1 MAGEKIVIID
11 DEMDTVSILAK
22 FLEMCG
28 FQVIGSLTGMEG
40 MQAVAAHKPDII
52 ILDLMLPDADGYQLC
67 RLMRHQPSS
76 KETPVIMLSARTTRD
91 EVVRGYKVGAT
102 SYLKK
107 PVDLNKLLEEVNR
120 LLHTPHVTPPEAEIE
135 DVAAQPP
142 SGGRSALMGS
152 DSGDQDDL
160 SPRRKQA
167 AGDPNLKRTGTV
179 HIPGMYIPRDTDHEE
194 KDG

>member
-135 DVAAQPP
+135 ASATQPP
-142 SGGRSALMGS
+142 SGGRAALMGS
-152 DSGDQDDL
+152 AANDQNEL
-160 SPRRKQA
+160 SPKRKQA
-167 AGDPNLKRTGTV
+167 ANGTNVGKTGTV
-179 HIPGMYIPRDTDHEE
+179 HIPGMYIPRDADSEDE
-194 KDG
+194 G

>member
-135 DVAAQPP
+135 DVATQPP
-142 SGGRSALMGS
+142 SGGRSALLPS
-152 DSGDQDDL
+152 DAGDQDGAPL
-160 SPRRKQA
+160 RHRQA
-167 AGDPNLKRTGTV
+167 ARSSASKKTGTV
-179 HIPGMYIPRDTDHEE
+179 HIPGMYIPRDSERD
-194 KDG
+194 DNGR

>member
-28 FQVIGSLTGMEG
+28 FQVIGALTGMEG

-135 DVAAQPP
+135 VSATQPP
-142 SGGRSALMGS
+142 SGGRAALVGSAGN
-152 DSGDQDDL
+152 DQDEA
-160 SPRRKQA
+160 PPKRKQA
-167 AGDPNLKRTGTV
+167 AGGTNANKTGTL
-179 HIPGMYIPRDTDHEE
+179 HIPGMYIPRDADQEE
-194 KDG
+194 

>member
-1 MAGEKIVIID
+1 MAGEKIVIVD

-40 MQAVAAHKPDII
+40 MQAIAAHQPKVI

-67 RLMRHQPSS
+67 RLIRHQPSS

-91 EVVRGYKVGAT
+91 EVMRGYRVGAT

-107 PVDLNKLLEEVNR
+107 PVDLNKLLEEVKR
-120 LLHTPHVTPPEAEIE
+120 LLYTTHVTPPEAEIE
-135 DVAAQPP
+135 QVAARPP
-142 SGGRSALMGS
+142 SGGRSALIAEKDEKS
-152 DSGDQDDL
+152 NK
-160 SPRRKQA
+160 RKPEA
-167 AGDPNLKRTGTV
+167 VSTLKKSGTV
-179 HIPGMYIPRDTDHEE
+179 HIPGMYIPREGDDEE
-194 KDG
+194 VE

>member
-22 FLEMCG
+22 FLEMYN

-40 MQAVAAHKPDII
+40 MQAIAEHKPDIV

-67 RLMRHQPSS
+67 RLIRHQPSS

-91 EVVRGYKVGAT
+91 EVMRGYKVGAT

-120 LLHTPHVTPPEAEIE
+120 LIHKPHTTPSEAEIE
-135 DVAAQPP
+135 NMAVRPP
-142 SGGRSALMGS
+142 SGGRAALMTLDAEKEEMEPKRRTPTRSAL
-152 DSGDQDDL
+152 
-160 SPRRKQA
+160 K
-167 AGDPNLKRTGTV
+167 KTGTV
-179 HIPGMYIPRDTDHEE
+179 HIPGMYIPRDEE
-194 KDG
+194 LDSQEN